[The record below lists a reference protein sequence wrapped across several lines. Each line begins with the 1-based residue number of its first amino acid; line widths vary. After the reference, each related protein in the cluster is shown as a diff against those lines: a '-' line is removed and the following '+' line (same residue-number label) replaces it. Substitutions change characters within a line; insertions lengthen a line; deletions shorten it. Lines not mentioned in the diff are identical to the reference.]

1 MAFSLI
7 IVEAL
12 NKKKKN
18 QSVLLVVKWG
28 NWCVMH
34 VVINSLVIIA
44 IQAITTLNVKK
55 NSITILL
62 TCNNWLKKNRILQR
76 EVEKKEKLW
85 KNATDVLKISKKE
98 NIANHVDLFFAK
110 SAQILYTQLENLRII
125 KDLKLFLSPKVI
137 KK

>member
-1 MAFSLI
+1 
-7 IVEAL
+7 
-12 NKKKKN
+12 
-18 QSVLLVVKWG
+18 
-28 NWCVMH
+28 
-34 VVINSLVIIA
+34 
-44 IQAITTLNVKK
+44 
-55 NSITILL
+55 
-62 TCNNWLKKNRILQR
+62 
-76 EVEKKEKLW
+76 VEKKEKLW